1 MSKIISIYGGYC
13 AHDACSV
20 YIEDGKIKSIIQ
32 EERPRRVKVYKDQY
46 ANPILSLHRIEKEFG
61 VKLKDNLGVFTE
73 GRYLYYWERP
83 AYDIKF
89 GMNYQFVGW

>member
-1 MSKIISIYGGYC
+1 MIGMIMTL
-13 AHDACSV
+13 V
-20 YIEDGKIKSIIQ
+20 Q
-32 EERPRRVKVYKDQY
+32 
-46 ANPILSLHRIEKEFG
+46 SLV

-89 GMNYQFVGW
+89 GMNYQFIGW